1 MDELNPAKAAW
12 LIIGASGHARSLASV
27 IRGRGDIIAAVSDGT
42 FSHVSQ
48 SELAGRRELEPF
60 FSDRAQPPKFFSD
73 DESALAFARDRALFI
88 AVGIGENAV
97 RARIAASILKDPR
110 HLPLGQPLIA
120 ASATFDS
127 TAVIGP
133 LSQICEQAHVG
144 PLAVIGDAALINTGA
159 VVEHE
164 AEVGAGSHVAPGAAL
179 LGAAAIGEQVF
190 LGSGARVLPGV
201 SVGDF
206 AILGAGAVATRPLAG
221 MATYVGVP
229 AQPLVSMKGPAH

>member
-1 MDELNPAKAAW
+1 MDELNPDKAAW

-27 IRGRGDIIAAVSDGT
+27 IRGRGDTIAAVSDGT
-42 FSHVSQ
+42 FRHASQ
-48 SELAGRRELEPF
+48 KELAGRRELQPF
-60 FSDRAQPPKFFSD
+60 HNAGAAPPRFFND
-73 DESALAFARDRALFI
+73 DEAALAFARDHALFI
-88 AVGIGENAV
+88 TIGIGENAV
-97 RARIAASILKDPR
+97 RTRIASSVLKDPR
-110 HLPLGQPLIA
+110 HLPLVPPLIS
-120 ASATFDS
+120 ASATVDS
-127 TAVIGP
+127 TAEIGP

-144 PLAVIGDAALINTGA
+144 PLAVIGEAALINTGA

-164 AEVGAGSHVAPGAAL
+164 AAVGVGSHVAPGAVL

-201 SVGDF
+201 AVGDF
-206 AILGAGAVATRPLAG
+206 GILGAGAVATRSLAG

>member
-1 MDELNPAKAAW
+1 MDELNQGKAAW

-27 IRGRGDIIAAVSDGT
+27 IRGRGDTIAAVSDGT
-42 FSHVSQ
+42 FRRASHQ
-48 SELAGRRELEPF
+48 ELAGRRELEPF
-60 FSDRAQPPKFFSD
+60 LSDGVPRPQFFSD
-73 DESALAFARDRALFI
+73 DESALAFARDCALFI
-88 AVGIGENAV
+88 TVGIGENAV
-97 RARIAASILKDPR
+97 RARIASSVLKDPR
-110 HLPLGQPLIA
+110 HLPLVPPLVA
-120 ASATFDS
+120 ASATIDA
-127 TAVIGP
+127 TAEIGL

-144 PLAVIGDAALINTGA
+144 PLAVIGCASLINTGA

-164 AEVGAGSHVAPGAAL
+164 AEVGAGSHVAPGAVL

-206 AILGAGAVATRPLAG
+206 AILGAGGVATRPLAG
-221 MATYVGVP
+221 MTTYVGVP